1 MKRALFIAIAAIALS
16 GSPAMAGG
24 SGGGSG
30 SSSPSSSGPSYD
42 PVEEYQSG
50 VEALQAG
57 EYKKAERA
65 FKRVSKVAKKDANT
79 RYMLGLAHLG
89 QDEYKAAAKSFE
101 RAVRYDAKLYQAHG
115 KLGLTYLQLE
125 KAEKADDVLSTLQ
138 AASTECASACPEAD
152 KIAAAI
158 SEIEAAQTSSDSVET
173 SSLAPIMQRVSLE
186 TGDVLYSE
194 ALRLINLA
202 EYDAALAELRTAGAI
217 LGPHPDVLTYIG
229 FANRKMGNRDIA
241 LSYYSAALSI
251 APDHLSANE
260 YLGEYYVEMGDLER
274 AQIQLDKLN
283 ALCPFGC
290 EQTEELAK
298 WIADARA

>member
-1 MKRALFIAIAAIALS
+1 MKRALLVAVAAIAFS
-16 GSPAMAGG
+16 GTPAIAGG

-79 RYMLGLAHLG
+79 RYMLGLSHLG
-89 QDEYKAAAKSFE
+89 QEEYKAAAKSFE
-101 RAVRYDAKLYQAHG
+101 RAVKYDAALYQAHG
-115 KLGLTYLQLE
+115 KLGATYVQLD
-125 KAEKADDVLSTLQ
+125 KMDKADAVLADLQ
-138 AASTECASACPEAD
+138 AASTTCASNCPEAAQ
-152 KIAAAI
+152 IAAAI
-158 SEIEAAQTSSDSVET
+158 AEVEAAKSTATSIET
-173 SSLAPIMQRVSLE
+173 SSLAPLVQPVSLE

-194 ALRLINLA
+194 ALRLINLG
-202 EYDAALAELRTAGAI
+202 EYDAAIAELRTAGAI

-229 FANRKMGNRDIA
+229 FANRKKGERETA
-241 LSYYSAALSI
+241 LSYYTAALSI

-260 YLGEYYVEMGDLER
+260 YLGEYYVEMGDLDR
-274 AQIQLDKLN
+274 ARAQLDKLN
-283 ALCPFGC
+283 TLCPFGC
-290 EQTEELAK
+290 EQTEELSQ
-298 WIADARA
+298 WIADART